1 MNITLKFIDE
11 TLLSLD
17 DLLQKKGGGS
27 CPQSQALAD
36 AFFIISAL
44 KQTIEGRT

>member
-17 DLLQKKGGGS
+17 DLLQKKGGG
-27 CPQSQALAD
+27 ALV
-36 AFFIISAL
+36 L
-44 KQTIEGRT
+44 KVKL

>member
-17 DLLQKKGGGS
+17 DLLQKKGGEHE
-27 CPQSQALAD
+27 
-36 AFFIISAL
+36 
-44 KQTIEGRT
+44 TIRIN